1 MWRACHFSQCTQLSV
16 DADLY
21 GLADL
26 HTAIRLGLFHSL
38 EHHRRL
44 RGAVLGR
51 NTDNVSLS
59 MATVLWSTRRGK
71 IRAPSTNTYEC
82 IQTQAR
88 THTLHLLSS
97 LHPSIQQCAVKSLT
111 PAVVV
116 SWFKG
121 SVITNGD
128 KLACECQQ
136 RRVWGWGGGGCGSRV
151 GMAPRGGNLISLN
164 TLLFLGQ
171 HVRHR
176 LTRTRTL
183 PLWQLL

>member
-1 MWRACHFSQCTQLSV
+1 MWCVHHVSQCTQLSV
-16 DADLY
+16 DTDLY

-26 HTAIRLGLFHSL
+26 HTAIKPGLFHSL

-44 RGAVLGR
+44 HAAVLGR

-59 MATVLWSTRRGK
+59 MTTVLWRTRRGK
-71 IRAPSTNTYEC
+71 IRAHSINTFKC
-82 IQTQAR
+82 VQ
-88 THTLHLLSS
+88 THTHMYYSWLSS
-97 LHPSIQQCAVKSLT
+97 LHPSTLQCTVKSLT

-136 RRVWGWGGGGCGSRV
+136 HSLGV
-151 GMAPRGGNLISLN
+151 GKE
-164 TLLFLGQ
+164 LG
-171 HVRHR
+171 
-176 LTRTRTL
+176 
-183 PLWQLL
+183 

>member
-1 MWRACHFSQCTQLSV
+1 MWCVCHVSQCTQLSV
-16 DADLY
+16 DTDLY

-26 HTAIRLGLFHSL
+26 HTAIKPGLFHSL

-44 RGAVLGR
+44 HIAVLGR

-59 MATVLWSTRRGK
+59 MTTVLWRTRRGK
-71 IRAPSTNTYEC
+71 IRAHSINTFKCVQTHTHVHTLGSHPST
-82 IQTQAR
+82 
-88 THTLHLLSS
+88 L
-97 LHPSIQQCAVKSLT
+97 QCTVKSLT

-136 RRVWGWGGGGCGSRV
+136 HSLGV
-151 GMAPRGGNLISLN
+151 GKE
-164 TLLFLGQ
+164 LG
-171 HVRHR
+171 
-176 LTRTRTL
+176 
-183 PLWQLL
+183 

>member
-1 MWRACHFSQCTQLSV
+1 MWRACHVSQCTQLSV

-51 NTDNVSLS
+51 TTDNVSLS

-71 IRAPSTNTYEC
+71 IRAPSTNTYKC

-136 RRVWGWGGGGCGSRV
+136 HRVWGGGGGGV
-151 GMAPRGGNLISLN
+151 GAE
-164 TLLFLGQ
+164 LGWPPEGE
-171 HVRHR
+171 
-176 LTRTRTL
+176 T
-183 PLWQLL
+183 